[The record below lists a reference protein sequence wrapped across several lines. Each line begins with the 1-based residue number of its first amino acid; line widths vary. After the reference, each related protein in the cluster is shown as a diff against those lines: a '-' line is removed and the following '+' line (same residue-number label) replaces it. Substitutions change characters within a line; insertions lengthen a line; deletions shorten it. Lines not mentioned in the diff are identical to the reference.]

1 VQCSSVE
8 PSAAQCTEYPCRNLG
23 LNFCHT
29 SLSPPSS
36 SPVHKLLLTLPTPF
50 IPPSLLLLLPL
61 HPSSLPF
68 SLRERWSLVQEEK
81 ELLADLEKSSGD
93 KALEKENEKKDQ
105 RLGEIYE
112 QLQNINAASSESKAR
127 KILFGLGFNKEMQ
140 IRPTKYFSGE
150 GVTPA
155 TPTLHTAHH
164 TGLHDLSPRTRF
176 EVLRLNPSLPS
187 LITSLSPPPSLSH
200 SPSLSLSL

>member
-1 VQCSSVE
+1 
-8 PSAAQCTEYPCRNLG
+8 
-23 LNFCHT
+23 
-29 SLSPPSS
+29 
-36 SPVHKLLLTLPTPF
+36 
-50 IPPSLLLLLPL
+50 
-61 HPSSLPF
+61 
-68 SLRERWSLVQEEK
+68 VQEEK

-150 GVTPA
+150 LDLLLP
-155 TPTLHTAHH
+155 HTARH
-164 TGLHDLSPRTRF
+164 TGLQPLTHRT
-176 EVLRLNPSLPS
+176 
-187 LITSLSPPPSLSH
+187 H
-200 SPSLSLSL
+200 YQA

>member
-1 VQCSSVE
+1 
-8 PSAAQCTEYPCRNLG
+8 
-23 LNFCHT
+23 
-29 SLSPPSS
+29 
-36 SPVHKLLLTLPTPF
+36 
-50 IPPSLLLLLPL
+50 
-61 HPSSLPF
+61 
-68 SLRERWSLVQEEK
+68 VQEEK

-155 TPTLHTAHH
+155 TLTLHTTQDCMISHLAH
-164 TGLHDLSPRTRF
+164 TL
-176 EVLRLNPSLPS
+176 
-187 LITSLSPPPSLSH
+187 
-200 SPSLSLSL
+200 